1 MSVWAWVLTETELL
15 GVSERMVFVLGSLLT
30 IFCCFYVH
38 GWFFVFAD
46 WYGFLGAYSIR
57 SGIHQVATNEKQWAA
72 IKEATIDLFFVKPV
86 LFYFI
91 YPVVAGR
98 FIFFDLT
105 VPSFRVAL
113 VQWLVMKIVFSTS
126 LYIFHRAMH
135 HKSVYQ
141 YVHKKHHTYH
151 DTVGFAA
158 QFAHP
163 VEGFVS
169 GLHVVFG
176 ILLVRP
182 HFVVFLAFLAT
193 TMIEIVD
200 SHCGYD
206 VPWAWLF
213 PWSDRYYWGSGAR
226 AHDYHH
232 SHNLGTYGGGL
243 LGVWDRWLGTDADF
257 RKFEEKRKSESAK
270 IA

>member
-1 MSVWAWVLTETELL
+1 VI
-15 GVSERMVFVLGSLLT
+15 FV
-30 IFCCFYVH
+30 CFYLH

-46 WYGFLGAYSIR
+46 WYGFLDKYAIR
-57 SGIHQVATNEKQWAA
+57 SGVHKNATEAKQWAA
-72 IKEATIDLFFVKPV
+72 IKEASIDLFLVKPV
-86 LFYFI
+86 IFYFV
-91 YPVVAGR
+91 YPVVADR
-98 FIFFDLT
+98 FIYFNNDLPT
-105 VPSFRVAL
+105 IQWGVL
-113 VQWLVMKIVFSTS
+113 QWLSLKAIFATS
-126 LYIFHRAMH
+126 LYILHRAMH
-135 HKSVYQ
+135 HRSIYQ

-163 VEGFVS
+163 VEGLVS
-169 GLHVVFG
+169 ALHVVFG

-182 HFVVFLAFLAT
+182 HFVVYCAFLAS
-193 TMIEIVD
+193 TMVEIVD

-206 VPWAWLF
+206 VPWSWLY

-226 AHDYHH
+226 THDYHH

-257 RKFEEKRKSESAK
+257 RKFEEKRLGELKKVE
-270 IA
+270 